1 MLSPF
6 YRDGHFN
13 LVDDAGEVALYE
25 LGSYVALSA
34 VASFASGL
42 ELNRAVNG
50 MTAARD
56 RYECALEMMIDHV
69 FQLKK
74 EGDKLNKMLEAC
86 GEECEID
93 L

>member
-1 MLSPF
+1 
-6 YRDGHFN
+6 
-13 LVDDAGEVALYE
+13 
-25 LGSYVALSA
+25 
-34 VASFASGL
+34 
-42 ELNRAVNG
+42 
-50 MTAARD
+50 
-56 RYECALEMMIDHV
+56 MMIDHV